1 MPAETRVRERALRS
15 TAWRR
20 RFAAAPCR
28 AAALTLALIA
38 QACSG
43 EDVVLADGP
52 LSTDGAA
59 PRDTGTEPDATVGVP
74 AFSEPAAIAAIAAED
89 AKDDDPSLSADL
101 TLLYFNSEREGGAGQ
116 EDIWLSTRDSSALP
130 WSAPEPAAEL
140 NTEVR
145 ETGIAL
151 APEALAIWWSSD
163 REGGAGG
170 LDVYTATRASRG
182 AAWSVPQR
190 VAELSSGADDLISAV
205 SDGGRSVLLA
215 RRTGEDD
222 DYDLFMA
229 RRDDPAQPWG
239 EPLAIAELNSD
250 DEESDAFP
258 LAGGAQLLFTRDEDL
273 QLARRERESEPF
285 GQPEPLDTLNSD
297 EDDRDAWAS
306 EDFGYVVFSSD
317 RSGSYLLY
325 EAERLG
331 SEP

>member
-1 MPAETRVRERALRS
+1 MRADTRVRRERARRS
-15 TAWRR
+15 
-20 RFAAAPCR
+20 
-28 AAALTLALIA
+28 AALALALIA

-43 EDVVLADGP
+43 EDVVLGDGP
-52 LSTDGAA
+52 LSADGAA
-59 PRDTGTEPDATVGVP
+59 PRDTGTEPDAAVGLP
-74 AFSEPAAIAAIAAED
+74 AFSEPVAIAAIAAQD
-89 AKDDDPSLSADL
+89 AEDDDPSLSADL

-140 NTEVR
+140 NTTVR

-182 AAWSVPQR
+182 SGWSAPQR
-190 VAELSSGADDLISAV
+190 VAELSSEGDDLISAV
-205 SDGGRSVLLA
+205 SDGERSVLLA

-229 RRDDPAQPWG
+229 RRDDRAEPWG

-258 LAGGAQLLFTRDEDL
+258 LADGQELLFTRDEDL
-273 QLARRERESEPF
+273 HRARRQREGEPF
-285 GQPEPLDTLNSD
+285 ARPEPLDALNSAQ
-297 EDDRDAWAS
+297 DDRDAWAS

-325 EAERLG
+325 EAERRT
-331 SEP
+331 SQP